1 MSVKAIPEDMHTIT
15 PHIVC
20 AGAAAAID
28 WYVKAFG
35 AVDLARMQAPGSD
48 KLMHAMIKIGDSTI
62 MLVDENPEWNIKGPK
77 TLGGTAVTLHHYVKD
92 VDASY
97 QRAVDA
103 GATAVMPP
111 ADMFW
116 GDRYGV
122 LTDPWGHNWSLA
134 THVKDMTP
142 EEMNENMIK
151 ACSEHPG
158 APS

>member
-1 MSVKAIPEDMHTIT
+1 MSNVKAIPEDMHSIT

-20 AGAAAAID
+20 AGADDAID

-35 AVDLARMQAPGSD
+35 AVDCGRMRGPDGKS
-48 KLMHAMIKIGDSTI
+48 LMHAMIRLGDSAI
-62 MLVDENPEWNIKGPK
+62 MLAEENPAWNSKGPK
-77 TLGGTAVTLHHYVKD
+77 LLGGSPVTLHHYVKD

-97 QRAVDA
+97 KRAIDA

-122 LTDPWGHNWSLA
+122 LTDPWGHQWSLA
-134 THVKDMTP
+134 THVADKTP
-142 EEMNENMIK
+142 EQMAEDMKTACAEMGK
-151 ACSEHPG
+151 Q
-158 APS
+158 